1 MTKNEVGNDKGG
13 GRVGYENKERRTVI
27 QSQRQQKVR
36 EERGGKPKKEDHK
49 GPRFDMLKLLMLSSK
64 SSVARVWHDFWE
76 TFGEVVI
83 EVVVAALFNFDC
95 DVSSSTSTTFTIAL
109 PSNTLRT
116 LSASTPF
123 RGDCPEKASQNA
135 DPSLA
140 NKVCEASEAS
150 TASWGVAL
158 SEGSGVR
165 ADVGYLGVLLGIT
178 GEVDGLAV
186 AAAK

>member
-1 MTKNEVGNDKGG
+1 
-13 GRVGYENKERRTVI
+13 
-27 QSQRQQKVR
+27 
-36 EERGGKPKKEDHK
+36 
-49 GPRFDMLKLLMLSSK
+49 MLKLLMLSSK
-64 SSVARVWHDFWE
+64 SSVARVWHDFWQ

-83 EVVVAALFNFDC
+83 GVVVAALFNFDC
-95 DVSSSTSTTFTIAL
+95 DVSSSTSTTFTTAL
-109 PSNTLRT
+109 PSNTFRT

-165 ADVGYLGVLLGIT
+165 ADVGYLGVLLGTT
-178 GEVDGLAV
+178 GEADGLV
-186 AAAK
+186 AAAAK